1 MSTPLDKHNLL
12 HQLCI
17 EDNSAFHKMALFN
30 IEIFSITQKREAPL
44 MGVIISLYL
53 DVTSIYCSVIQTQ
66 RYLIVITLVQFHLKY
81 TRIISIVLKKVSE
94 WSIPAPPPPTI
105 LPSRKGFFF
114 NVMDFQDGTLFRFP
128 LLRCSDG
135 EEFFC
140 FFGACIKG
148 IEMG

>member
-12 HQLCI
+12 NQLYI
-17 EDNSAFHKMALFN
+17 ENNSAFHKMALFD

-66 RYLIVITLVQFHLKY
+66 RYLIVITLVQFHVKY

-105 LPSRKGFFF
+105 LPWRRGFFF
-114 NVMDFQDGTLFRFP
+114 QCHEFSRWHPFQVP
-128 LLRCSDG
+128 SV
-135 EEFFC
+135 
-140 FFGACIKG
+140 KG
-148 IEMG
+148 VQMENNFSVSLVPVLKV